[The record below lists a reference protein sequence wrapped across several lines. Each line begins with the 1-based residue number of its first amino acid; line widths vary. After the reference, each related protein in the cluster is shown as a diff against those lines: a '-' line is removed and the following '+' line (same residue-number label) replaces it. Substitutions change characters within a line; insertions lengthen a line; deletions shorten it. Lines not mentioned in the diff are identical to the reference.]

1 MGKSVSLCFG
11 CIKTLLFSH
20 NSNPSQL
27 QRAAE
32 EAEEDEAGCGGWR
45 RTPIEG
51 IPAAVEIWQRVLR

>member
-1 MGKSVSLCFG
+1 MSSCLG

-32 EAEEDEAGCGGWR
+32 EAEEDEVGCGGWR
-45 RTPIEG
+45 RMPTEE
-51 IPAAVEIWQRVLR
+51 IPAAVGNMALSVKFR